1 MLQNARRESEKEV
14 QETDVGQEEFREEGS
29 GLIKANSLM
38 NACRNAKISKQ
49 NEDRGGDGES
59 TQIFMGNTALKTA
72 DFTFE

>member
-38 NACRNAKISKQ
+38 NARRNAKISKQ
-49 NEDRGGDGES
+49 NEDRGGDGGS